1 MLFFVGANG
10 IRPINDIII
19 KNSNNIQWMRDD
31 LLYDFMRGGEYAWAN
46 AIRPYGGM
54 RGGFPTLKELFV
66 FLSI

>member
-1 MLFFVGANG
+1 MIVPQSFMKYGSMDL
-10 IRPINDIII
+10 
-19 KNSNNIQWMRDD
+19 D
-31 LLYDFMRGGEYAWAN
+31 LLYDFMRGDEYAWAN